1 MRRRE
6 PTPAHE
12 PDRAEVEELAV
23 SLEPVVDGTRA
34 ATVADF
40 EALQRLETLDSFR
53 ALVVQLCLFPDD
65 AALAYDGWRRRSEVT
80 T

>member
-1 MRRRE
+1 M
-6 PTPAHE
+6 PAL
-12 PDRAEVEELAV
+12 PDHGDADEIAA
-23 SLEPVVDGTRA
+23 SLQPIVDGTRA

-40 EALQRLETLDSFR
+40 EALALLEHLDSFR
-53 ALVVQLCLFPDD
+53 ALTVEMCLFPDD